1 MSRDRA
7 ARLKQVIDNLPRE
20 VRELGGAGE

>member
-7 ARLKQVIDNLPRE
+7 ARLR
-20 VRELGGAGE
+20 AGWEKAVSRAKDWV